1 MPLDL
6 FFFFD
11 CTLLIYQILF
21 FFSGGRGGGAR
32 SFSNQAKIHF
42 VRQDK
47 EIMLVGAG
55 AFLLTLMAVIF
66 IQSTTAANS
75 SGQEALSATVRGLA
89 AMLVHT
95 HWGGRRG
102 KEKHEGVGELR
113 GGGMLVD
120 LEIGIVQI
128 KRFSFSFMFLHFTC
142 SHHTVNWKQAW
153 SDLQLCFN
161 LEHNLFNSADYWI
174 YIKLTQHLPSRIYSP
189 PLFNFVG
196 LR

>member
-6 FFFFD
+6 FFFFWLHP
-11 CTLLIYQILF
+11 THLPNFLF
-21 FFSGGRGGGAR
+21 FLGRGGGR

-66 IQSTTAANS
+66 IQSAANS

-95 HWGGRRG
+95 HWGGRRS

-120 LEIGIVQI
+120 LEIGIVEI

-142 SHHTVNWKQAW
+142 SHHTVNCQWKQAW

-174 YIKLTQHLPSRIYSP
+174 YNKLTQHLPSRIYSP